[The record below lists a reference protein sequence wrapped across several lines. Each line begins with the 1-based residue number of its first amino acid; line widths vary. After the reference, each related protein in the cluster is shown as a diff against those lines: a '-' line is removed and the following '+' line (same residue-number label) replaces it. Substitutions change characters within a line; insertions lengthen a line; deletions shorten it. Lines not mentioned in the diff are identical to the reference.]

1 MKKSLIV
8 LFVAILTAILSGC
21 ILSKTPNTNDVS
33 MNLGVQKTFSVNVF
47 PSNATYTWTLD
58 GESLPNTEKSY
69 VYTSHAGDHTLVVK
83 ATHILGTD
91 TQTWN
96 IQVNI
101 PPTRLIRISAGDAH
115 TVAIKTD
122 GSLWAWGL
130 NWDGELGDGTT
141 TDKHIPTHI
150 GTDTDWVTVA
160 TGWDYTMAIKSDGSL
175 WAWGWNM
182 YGRLGDG
189 TTELKLVPTRIGT
202 DTDWVMVDAGGC
214 AYCGNKNRWFTLGM
228 GV

>member
-122 GSLWAWGL
+122 GSLWAWGY
-130 NWDGELGDGTT
+130 NYYGQLGDGTYGNSAE
-141 TDKHIPTHI
+141 KH
-150 GTDTDWVTVA
+150 
-160 TGWDYTMAIKSDGSL
+160 
-175 WAWGWNM
+175 
-182 YGRLGDG
+182 
-189 TTELKLVPTRIGT
+189 VPTRIGT
-202 DTDWVMVDAGGC
+202 DTDW
-214 AYCGNKNRWFTLGM
+214 
-228 GV
+228 